1 MNGVPVARQSRG
13 TARPQAGK
21 STFPHQKPEC
31 ESVRV
36 FTFYLLPIHYYLMRI
51 RIFGKVISKKEPISQ
66 IRFKEEVVYEPNASF
81 WKL

>member
-36 FTFYLLPIHYYLMRI
+36 FTFYLLLIHYYLNRI
-51 RIFGKVISKKEPISQ
+51 GNFGKVISKREKVISDG
-66 IRFKEEVVYEPNASF
+66 IFNS
-81 WKL
+81 LN